1 MTENLCIMRHA
12 KPKKAQYGYICANH
26 YEKLGS
32 ALEDILELYALLFYF
47 YEPGTATDD
56 GRQVHGTRIDP
67 AAPVRL
73 DVVALMDPRTKKLHP
88 EDPVPVSAIIGS
100 WAQLIREERNLDI
113 PTTTTYLSQEI
124 HLLSRHW
131 AWIVEQ
137 PWVDDFA
144 NEIRD
149 CQTALKNAI
158 GEHPPR
164 PVGRCPITS
173 DQGTCDGALYQDRYG
188 RLGVTCRKCGEVW
201 GETELQRLGLILS
214 A

>member
-1 MTENLCIMRHA
+1 MTENLCIMGHA
-12 KPKKAQYGYICANH
+12 KPKKAQHGFICANH

-32 ALEDILELYALLFYF
+32 ALEDILELCSLLFYF

-67 AAPVRL
+67 PSPVRL
-73 DVVALMDPRTKKLHP
+73 DVVALMDPRTKQLHP
-88 EDPVPVSAIIGS
+88 SDPVPVLAIIES
-100 WAQLIREERNLDI
+100 WAKLVREERGLEA
-113 PTTTTYLSQEI
+113 PTTTSILSEEI

-137 PWVDDFA
+137 AWVDDFA

-149 CQTALKNAI
+149 CQSALKSAI
-158 GEHPPR
+158 GEHSPR
-164 PVGRCPITS
+164 PVGKCPITT
-173 DQGTCDGALYQDRYG
+173 DEGTCQGNLYQDRYG

-201 GETELQRLGLILS
+201 GETELRRLGLVLG